1 MSRDWLLLRLE
12 APLMAFGAEAVD
24 QVGPTRDFPGT
35 SQLTGLLGNALGW
48 RWQDREAH
56 AALQARLVWAAALLR
71 EGRRITDSQNARL
84 FEDDIGWTTRGAPEG
99 RKPSPSYAQRDA
111 SGRKYLTHRRRRDY
125 VADAAV
131 LAALGLRDGAGPTL
145 DDLERALDRPARP
158 LFIGRKPCLPSGPIL
173 WCRLSSATAF
183 DALDAWQWVGSRRAL
198 WPEGE
203 GPEGDRLLDLAD
215 LRNWMTGLAG
225 GSRRVVEGRL

>member
-24 QVGPTRDFPGT
+24 QVGPTWDFPGT
-35 SQLTGLLGNALGW
+35 SQLTGLIGNALGW
-48 RWQDREAH
+48 RWQDRAAH
-56 AALQARLVWAAALLR
+56 AALQARLVWAAAILR

-84 FEDDIGWTTRGAPEG
+84 FKDDRGWTTWGEPEERAG
-99 RKPSPSYAQRDA
+99 GSYGQRDA
-111 SGRKYLTHRRRRDY
+111 EGRVYTTHRRRRDY

-131 LAALGLRDGAGPTL
+131 MVALGLRNGAGPA
-145 DDLERALDRPARP
+145 LEDIARVLDRPARP
-158 LFIGRKPCLPSGPIL
+158 LFIGRKPCLPSSPL
-173 WCRLSSATAF
+173 LARQVAAHTAH
-183 DALDAWQWVGSRRAL
+183 DALRQVVGSGRRAV

-203 GPEGDRLLDLAD
+203 GPEGDRVFDLAD

-225 GSRRVVEGRL
+225 GARRVVEGRL